1 MVRGRRDRPRRRA
14 TRRGRS
20 LGGSRTVSRRRRRA
34 ARRPWPDG
42 GTAGDGGSAA
52 PGGGLGRRRSAPGG
66 PRRVPTASGG
76 RRALP
81 ADLLPDGHAAPVA
94 RRTRPRRGTPPQG
107 RLPRRPP
114 RRRAARVGR
123 HGDAAGGC
131 RPRRAVSPLRRPRAG
146 PQGGRM
152 TQPAV
157 PPHAVSIPP
166 SEPCWRRIGTDGDR
180 TCPEL
185 TTHVHCRN
193 CPVLAEAA
201 RRFFDRPAPAGYVD
215 AWQEIL
221 AAPANAPRGVARSVL
236 VFRLGAEWLALP
248 TTAVAGVA
256 LPRRPRRIP
265 HRSDGVLAGLVA
277 VHGQLELC
285 LRLDRLLGVAT
296 TSAPADESAGAR
308 LLVLTWRQER
318 WAAVVKASGAKAD

>member
-1 MVRGRRDRPRRRA
+1 
-14 TRRGRS
+14 
-20 LGGSRTVSRRRRRA
+20 
-34 ARRPWPDG
+34 
-42 GTAGDGGSAA
+42 
-52 PGGGLGRRRSAPGG
+52 
-66 PRRVPTASGG
+66 
-76 RRALP
+76 
-81 ADLLPDGHAAPVA
+81 
-94 RRTRPRRGTPPQG
+94 
-107 RLPRRPP
+107 
-114 RRRAARVGR
+114 
-123 HGDAAGGC
+123 
-131 RPRRAVSPLRRPRAG
+131 
-146 PQGGRM
+146 M

-318 WAAVVKASGAKAD
+318 WAAVVDEVGGLASVPESDLRPPPATVSGPAAGVTEALFSWREQPVGLLDPARLLDGLHGRVGG